1 MRVSIH
7 FQNGSSLNSRGGQP
21 PGMGVAVVH
30 VLVDVVVAWVRVQDH
45 CRSLEM
51 LSIFHLKNAG
61 GKTHRLKRKQL
72 LLENTSDIYCCK
84 GWWVVRGHLG
94 YLGMQDV

>member
-1 MRVSIH
+1 MRVSIG

-61 GKTHRLKRKQL
+61 GKTHRLK
-72 LLENTSDIYCCK
+72 
-84 GWWVVRGHLG
+84 
-94 YLGMQDV
+94 